1 VDIAHGEMVEK
12 ELDGLIT
19 RRHDRRVADE
29 GERPLEEA
37 WAESERRHNA
47 RRRAQNRWEW
57 VRYHEGQ
64 AERHRRNLEALVAHH
79 ESEAA
84 KYMDTDE
91 WKETA

>member
-1 VDIAHGEMVEK
+1 MEAIKAEAVEA
-12 ELDGLIT
+12 ELDAMI
-19 RRHDRRVADE
+19 RRRDERRRVEE

-37 WAESERRHNA
+37 WAASERRYNA
-47 RRRAQNRWEW
+47 RRRLENRAAWYG
-57 VRYHEGQ
+57 YHMDQ

-91 WKETA
+91 RRTA